1 MFTTIRDYFKGKP
14 IAKRSPKWSAF
25 RKRYLENHPA
35 CALCGGYISVEVH
48 HIQPF
53 HVAPELE
60 LSEINCI
67 SLCERKSFGVN
78 CHLLFGHHGNYR
90 KINKD
95 VLADVASWRLKLAKP
110 TPL

>member
-1 MFTTIRDYFKGKP
+1 MLAVITDFFKGKP
-14 IAKRSPKWSAF
+14 IAKRSSKWRAF
-25 RKRYLENHPA
+25 RKRYIENHPA
-35 CALCGGYISVEVH
+35 CALCGSYVAVEVH

-53 HVAPELE
+53 NIAPELE
-60 LSEINCI
+60 LDETNCI
-67 SLCERKSFGVN
+67 SLCEYKKFGVN

-110 TPL
+110 TTL